1 MAARIRRLSFLPGAQ
16 AATGATVIIDVFRAF
31 SLVPWALHRGA
42 RCVVPVRT
50 EEEALSW
57 RHRDCGV
64 LLAGERDGKP
74 LPQFDFGNSPS
85 QIRSADLAGR
95 VLVHRT
101 SAGTQGLLAALDA
114 GAAPVIAGSFLTAG
128 ATVRYLLSTGAR
140 EISLVAMGWNARDEA
155 LEDVLCAEYLE
166 ARLRGETPDF
176 SAMRSLIRKDATGM
190 RFFDSALPWFPEADF
205 DACIELD
212 RFDSAIV
219 AIPDETFG
227 IRLEAACVTDSV

>member
-1 MAARIRRLSFLPGAQ
+1 MVPRIRRLSFLPGAQ

-31 SLVPWALHRGA
+31 SLVPWALDRGA
-42 RCVVPVRT
+42 SCVVPVRT
-50 EEEALSW
+50 EEEALGW
-57 RHRDCGV
+57 RRRDSGV

-74 LPQFDFGNSPS
+74 LPEFDFGNSPS
-85 QIRSADLAGR
+85 QIRSADLTGH

-114 GAAPVIAGSFLTAG
+114 GAAPVLAGSFLTAT
-128 ATVRYLLSTGAR
+128 ATIRFLLSTGVE

-166 ARLRGETPDF
+166 ARLRGENPDF
-176 SAMRSLIRKDATGM
+176 SAMRSVIREDATGR

-212 RFDSAIV
+212 RFDSAVV
-219 AIPDETFG
+219 AVPDVKFG
-227 IRLEAACVTDSV
+227 IRLVAVRSTDPV

>member
-1 MAARIRRLSFLPGAQ
+1 MTCGGTGGVSGINLSRFFHTLD
-16 AATGATVIIDVFRAF
+16 VIN
-31 SLVPWALHRGA
+31 
-42 RCVVPVRT
+42 PVRKAT
-50 EEEALSW
+50 A
-57 RHRDCGV
+57 
-64 LLAGERDGKP
+64 
-74 LPQFDFGNSPS
+74 
-85 QIRSADLAGR
+85 
-95 VLVHRT
+95 
-101 SAGTQGLLAALDA
+101 
-114 GAAPVIAGSFLTAG
+114 AAPRTIQIQRGMRPGSFLTAG

-166 ARLRGETPDF
+166 ARLRGENPDF

-227 IRLEAACVTDSV
+227 IRLEAVCATDSV